1 MTEKG
6 RGFISRCMSPDWVQR
21 MITPKT
27 VAVFMTILYVGSLIP
42 LFLIAKYNFPSAD
55 DYSIGETCRHAWT
68 ETHSVLAVLWQA
80 ALMAWEDF
88 FHWMGYFSSI
98 FMMSVHPGVF
108 GEQFYA
114 VTTYIMVG
122 MVSFGSLYLM
132 RAVFVK
138 AMKIDKHVVHSI
150 TMFMLFVTI
159 QRLVGAN
166 EALYWY
172 CGAVNYTFMHGLALF
187 FYGAVISMFFE
198 GTKKKQNFDMV
209 VACICGFVVGAG
221 NYMTSLNVC
230 IILVAAMM
238 VIGFLLWRE
247 KQIEVGKLAG
257 TEDSLRILPEKLK
270 AVLKKLLI
278 PSGFFFVAFLLSC
291 FAPGNSYRA
300 EGATGMNPI
309 KAVLISFY
317 YALDYCLGEWSG
329 WVTILLVV
337 LAAVLF
343 YHGAGKTNFMFP
355 CPLLVVVFSYC
366 VLSAM
371 ITPPLFAVS
380 NIEAGRLQALIYMMY
395 ILLLTLDACYV
406 AGWLRAKKKQEV
418 TVTEDKTQ
426 KENGYFS
433 LNTCY
438 TVAACVAFLFF
449 GSILCMVPEPEYYT
463 FSSAVSDLADGSAKA
478 YGEAHKTRAVILNDS
493 SVQGEIVFDKLPAE
507 PKLLY
512 FSDITPDATSWENEA
527 MARYYGKESVV
538 RKAE

>member
-1 MTEKG
+1 MTEK
-6 RGFISRCMSPDWVQR
+6 RKGFISRCMCPEWVQR
-21 MITPKT
+21 VITPKT

-42 LFLIAKYNFPSAD
+42 LFIIAKYNYPSAD

-80 ALMAWEDF
+80 AVMAWEDF

-98 FMMSVHPGVF
+98 FLMSAHPGVF
-108 GEQFYA
+108 GEEVYA

-122 MVSFGSLYLM
+122 MVSFGSIYLM
-132 RAVFVK
+132 HAIFVK
-138 AMKIDKHVVHSI
+138 AMKMDKYVVHGI

-172 CGAVNYTFMHGLALF
+172 CGAVNYTFMHGLSLF
-187 FYGAVISMFFE
+187 FYGAVISMFFDR
-198 GTKKKQNFDMV
+198 TKKKQIFDMV
-209 VACICGFVVGAG
+209 VACVCGFVVGAG

-230 IILVAAMM
+230 IILAAAMM
-238 VIGFLLWRE
+238 VLGFLLWRE
-247 KQIEVGKLAG
+247 KQIAAGKWKVAEE
-257 TEDSLRILPEKLK
+257 TLRIQPKELK
-270 AVLKKLLI
+270 VTFKRLLI
-278 PSGFFFVAFLLSC
+278 PTGFFLVAFLLSC

-300 EGATGMNPI
+300 EGATGMNPV

-337 LAAVLF
+337 FAAVLF
-343 YHGAGKTNFMFP
+343 YHGAGKTDFRFP
-355 CPLLVVVFSYC
+355 CPLLVVGFSYC

-371 ITPPLFAVS
+371 ITPPMFAVS
-380 NIEAGRLQALIYMMY
+380 NIEAGRLRALIYIMY

-406 AGWLRAKKKQEV
+406 AGWVRKQADLKAE
-418 TVTEDKTQ
+418 TQ
-426 KENGYFS
+426 FNA
-433 LNTCY
+433 NTCY
-438 TVAACVAFLFF
+438 VIAACAAFLFF
-449 GSILCMVPEPEYYT
+449 GSALCIIPEPEYYT
-463 FSSAVSDLADGSAKA
+463 CTSAMTDLLDGSAKA
-478 YGEAHKTRAVILNDS
+478 YGDAHKARAEVLNDS

-507 PKLLY
+507 PGLLY
-512 FSDITPDATSWENEA
+512 FSDITPDPASWENEA
-527 MARYYGKESVV
+527 MARYYHKESIV